1 MVKYLVEVFQYLEK
15 EELVQS
21 YEYEEEWKAR
31 SMADKCRKF
40 YYPQEYFKTKVRK
53 VED

>member
-1 MVKYLVEVFQYLEK
+1 MVKYLVEVFQCLKK

-21 YEYEEEWKAR
+21 YEYKEEWRAR

-53 VED
+53 VEG